1 MIIGRHYDYSDT
13 FALLKDDVAVTV
25 YHPTDGSLAVA
36 TIGYVGEIY
45 AVNGFNEKGIFMEL
59 NNGKPSAGI
68 RSPDSRIT
76 GTTMLFSAL
85 FEVDELDDWELFFN
99 TVNCSS
105 SYIIN
110 VADSR
115 RALSYE
121 WCPIGV
127 KQGGGDLPDGLL
139 VSTNYFINQDW
150 LFPTP
155 SDAASWDGLTRRGNL
170 ITLCE
175 AVRGKIDDRAM
186 LEIIGTPLEDG
197 GAMSYEEYEA
207 EQNSTY
213 TNRQLGNYNM
223 TYSLILMILVALTGS
238 YVVASVMEE
247 KTSKLVENL
256 MVSVRPLALI
266 FGKILAMM
274 CYVFSMI
281 VIGAAGS
288 FISNGIMNSVAGPSV
303 ALEVSG
309 MLNFSQLFTF
319 AGVKGLIMLPCILLT
334 YLMFSILAGLMGSAC
349 IKMEDSASAIGTITM
364 LNMAGYMVGMM
375 LPNFAGTKAM
385 TIASV
390 IPFVSSYIAPVAYIC
405 GRVPLWAFLL
415 GLALQIV
422 ICVVLFVVCAKTYRK
437 LIVNDSKKIGLAGIL
452 KMALKKE
459 VA

>member
-1 MIIGRHYDYSDT
+1 MKKSSNNIYSCEGIPKVFAFTLTQTFKNRAYRISFIIFIVMMMVMGPMNYLSASAGMNAAKSTDAINDEMNLKRITFVNTTYIPFTSADAELEDTGFAVAELGDAEAVPEHLADDEIAVLIDRKKVEEQDTYVVNAIVSDT
-13 FALLKDDVAVTV
+13 
-25 YHPTDGSLAVA
+25 S
-36 TIGYVGEIY
+36 
-45 AVNGFNEKGIFMEL
+45 N
-59 NNGKPSAGI
+59 
-68 RSPDSRIT
+68 IT
-76 GTTMLFSAL
+76 GA
-85 FEVDELDDWELFFN
+85 ELDALCDHLMERF
-99 TVNCSS
+99 VQ
-105 SYIIN
+105 
-110 VADSR
+110 AR
-115 RALSYE
+115 R
-121 WCPIGV
+121 
-127 KQGGGDLPDGLL
+127 
-139 VSTNYFINQDW
+139 
-150 LFPTP
+150 
-155 SDAASWDGLTRRGNL
+155 DAANL
-170 ITLCE
+170 GE
-175 AVRGKIDDRAM
+175 AQM
-186 LEIIGTPLEDG
+186 EILQKGLEDG
-197 GAMSYEEYEA
+197 GALSYEEYKA

-349 IKMEDSASAIGTITM
+349 IKMEDSASAIGTIAM

-375 LPNFAGTKAM
+375 LPNFAGTKAL

>member
-1 MIIGRHYDYSDT
+1 MKKSSNNIYSCEGISKVFAFTLTQTFKNRAYRISFILFIVMMMVMGPMNYLSASAGMNAAKSTEAINDEMDLKRITFVNTTYIPFTSADAELKDTGFAVAELGDAEAVPEHLADDEIAVLIDRKKVEEQDTYVVNAIVSDT
-13 FALLKDDVAVTV
+13 
-25 YHPTDGSLAVA
+25 S
-36 TIGYVGEIY
+36 
-45 AVNGFNEKGIFMEL
+45 N
-59 NNGKPSAGI
+59 
-68 RSPDSRIT
+68 IT
-76 GTTMLFSAL
+76 GA
-85 FEVDELDDWELFFN
+85 ELDALCDHLMEQF
-99 TVNCSS
+99 VQ
-105 SYIIN
+105 
-110 VADSR
+110 AR
-115 RALSYE
+115 R
-121 WCPIGV
+121 
-127 KQGGGDLPDGLL
+127 
-139 VSTNYFINQDW
+139 
-150 LFPTP
+150 
-155 SDAASWDGLTRRGNL
+155 DAANL
-170 ITLCE
+170 GE
-175 AVRGKIDDRAM
+175 AQM
-186 LEIIGTPLEDG
+186 EILQKGLEDG

-349 IKMEDSASAIGTITM
+349 IKIEDSASAIGTITM

-415 GLALQIV
+415 GLTLQIV

>member
-1 MIIGRHYDYSDT
+1 MKKSSNNIYSCEGISKVFAFTLTQTFKNRAYRISFIIFIVMMMVMGPMNYLSASAGMNAAKSTDAINDEMDLKRITFVNTTYIPFTSADAELEDTGFAVAELGDADAVPEHLADDEIAVLIDRKKVEEQDTYVVNAIVSDT
-13 FALLKDDVAVTV
+13 
-25 YHPTDGSLAVA
+25 S
-36 TIGYVGEIY
+36 
-45 AVNGFNEKGIFMEL
+45 N
-59 NNGKPSAGI
+59 
-68 RSPDSRIT
+68 IT
-76 GTTMLFSAL
+76 GA
-85 FEVDELDDWELFFN
+85 ELDALCDHLMERF
-99 TVNCSS
+99 VQ
-105 SYIIN
+105 
-110 VADSR
+110 AR
-115 RALSYE
+115 R
-121 WCPIGV
+121 
-127 KQGGGDLPDGLL
+127 
-139 VSTNYFINQDW
+139 
-150 LFPTP
+150 
-155 SDAASWDGLTRRGNL
+155 DAANL
-170 ITLCE
+170 GE
-175 AVRGKIDDRAM
+175 AQM
-186 LEIIGTPLEDG
+186 EILQKGLEDG
-197 GAMSYEEYEA
+197 GAMSYEEYKA

-274 CYVFSMI
+274 CYVLSMI

-349 IKMEDSASAIGTITM
+349 IKMEDSASAIGTIAM

-375 LPNFAGTKAM
+375 LPNFAGTKAL

>member
-1 MIIGRHYDYSDT
+1 MKKSSNNIYSCEGISKVFAFTLTQTFKNRAYRISFIIFIVMMMVMGPINYLSASAGMNAAKSTDAINDEMDLKRITFVNTTYIPFTSADAELEDTGFAVAELGDAEAVPEHLADDEIAVLIDRKKVEEQDTYVVNAIVSDT
-13 FALLKDDVAVTV
+13 
-25 YHPTDGSLAVA
+25 S
-36 TIGYVGEIY
+36 
-45 AVNGFNEKGIFMEL
+45 N
-59 NNGKPSAGI
+59 
-68 RSPDSRIT
+68 IT
-76 GTTMLFSAL
+76 GA
-85 FEVDELDDWELFFN
+85 ELDALCDHLMEQF
-99 TVNCSS
+99 VQ
-105 SYIIN
+105 
-110 VADSR
+110 AR
-115 RALSYE
+115 R
-121 WCPIGV
+121 
-127 KQGGGDLPDGLL
+127 
-139 VSTNYFINQDW
+139 
-150 LFPTP
+150 
-155 SDAASWDGLTRRGNL
+155 DAANL
-170 ITLCE
+170 GE
-175 AVRGKIDDRAM
+175 AQM
-186 LEIIGTPLEDG
+186 EILQKGLEDG
-197 GAMSYEEYEA
+197 GAMSYEEYKA

-281 VIGAAGS
+281 AIGAAGS

-375 LPNFAGTKAM
+375 LPNFAGTKAL

-422 ICVVLFVVCAKTYRK
+422 ICVMLFVVCAKTYRK